1 MIILRDYFDN
11 VEVATIRSAYMRFFK
26 EKMPTIKTQKGR
38 KAGACGVLLCI
49 SKDRAKI
56 LCDNAE
62 YLATFRPYNI
72 TPFGLKLYRR
82 LREIVNES
90 NF

>member
-11 VEVATIRSAYMRFFK
+11 VEVATIRCAYMRFFK

-38 KAGACGVLLCI
+38 KAGACGTLLCI
-49 SKDRAKI
+49 DTNRAKI

-62 YLATFRPYNI
+62 YLAIVRPYNI
-72 TPFGLKLYRR
+72 TPFGLRLYRR
-82 LREIVNES
+82 LRNIINE
-90 NF
+90 